1 MTTSQTA
8 AARRVTYQLETLNFG
23 YFALRRSMPH
33 MEPAKREYLEDF
45 TFRACDHMYA
55 RDERTSFQ
63 SVKNVWN
70 EMGLDGEGFWRD
82 SVAHSQTTTA
92 FNSFLFQETLMPRL
106 QRLGLI
112 SERIAPRYREIGLLT

>member
-1 MTTSQTA
+1 
-8 AARRVTYQLETLNFG
+8 
-23 YFALRRSMPH
+23 
-33 MEPAKREYLEDF
+33 
-45 TFRACDHMYA
+45 MYA
-55 RDERTSFQ
+55 RDERTGFQ

-92 FNSFLFQETLMPRL
+92 FNSFLFQENLMPRL

-112 SERIAPRYREIGLLT
+112 SERIAPRYRVIGLLT